1 MGKLFGHVRDLESC
15 DSTEDQQGV
24 VNYKVIDI
32 LSELI
37 SWLFIIDINICFSKE
52 RKNSLDV
59 LYLPVFPFPL
69 SFSIARHSWHRQVAS
84 SQRYPRWDESE
95 QCRFQMNR
103 ESLKW
108 RKKKKLSTTPPSLM
122 TVPVE
127 PCHPPNHLPQSPK
140 STSATFRSKLMP
152 ALLLWSPAS
161 CIWVTLLPSS
171 QAQERQ
177 SAFPAEKMHEDLQK
191 HFALWVSFGT
201 FYFNSQQI
209 NPTRFLN
216 LSGLN
221 MPSHCMSSAKSRR
234 GRKRPLGADRRM
246 EGWKDLGQIGYY
258 YTNSSG
264 PKFPLLIL
272 DHCTSSDR
280 KPKKRTNA
288 KPPIVH
294 RRWKCYAP

>member
-1 MGKLFGHVRDLESC
+1 MLLQGKKEQSWCSLSSSFSLSPLIFNRQTFVASPSC
-15 DSTEDQQGV
+15 VFSKIPSMRRIWAVSLSDEQGV
-24 VNYKVIDI
+24 I
-32 LSELI
+32 E
-37 SWLFIIDINICFSKE
+37 
-52 RKNSLDV
+52 
-59 LYLPVFPFPL
+59 
-69 SFSIARHSWHRQVAS
+69 VA
-84 SQRYPRWDESE
+84 
-95 QCRFQMNR
+95 
-103 ESLKW
+103 KK
-108 RKKKKLSTTPPSLM
+108 KKKKLSTTPPSLM